1 MDPHFMPVEIE
12 EPTPILFWS
21 PLEFVVAVSLAGFG
35 IIAGFSTFG
44 MLIAMGVLVGS
55 RKLKRGAR
63 RGAAQHFLW
72 AIGLQV
78 DPALRCFPAAWVND
92 FTE

>member
-1 MDPHFMPVEIE
+1 MPVDIE

-21 PLEFVVAVSLAGFG
+21 PLEFVIAVSLAGFG
-35 IIAGFSTFG
+35 IIAGASTLG
-44 MLIAMGVLVGS
+44 MLVAIGVLTGA
-55 RKLKRGAR
+55 RKLKHGAR

-78 DPALRCFPAAWVND
+78 DPAMRRFPPAWEND

>member
-1 MDPHFMPVEIE
+1 MDPHFMPVDIE

-35 IIAGFSTFG
+35 IVAGASTLG
-44 MLIAMGVLVGS
+44 MLVAGGVLVAA

-78 DPALRCFPAAWVND
+78 DPALNRFPPAWEND
-92 FTE
+92 YTE